1 MTDETFEHQD
11 EYEEELLNFLQI
23 VWGEG
28 FLSPGGPEAVARVM
42 EGLDVKDKLVL
53 DIGCGLGG
61 PDVILAEE
69 YGARVIGLDIEEAL
83 VRRTRARIE
92 AKGLAGRVEARLYKP
107 GPLPVPDE
115 SIDVIFGKDSWIH
128 IQDKDFFFADAYRA
142 LKPGGLLTAGD
153 WMRSPDPYSEDM
165 HYFFEIEGLTYHMDT
180 QKNYARLLANAGFT
194 DVAVEDISGQLLPQA
209 KAEHAAMN
217 GRLKQPMI
225 DALGEERWAH
235 FVENWRIYNV
245 VLEKGELRPGRFR
258 ARKPE

>member
-1 MTDETFEHQD
+1 MSDETLDHQD

-61 PDVILAEE
+61 LDVILAEE
-69 YGARVIGLDIEEAL
+69 YGARVIGLDIEEDL
-83 VRRTRARIE
+83 IRRTGERIRD
-92 AKGLAGRVEARLYKP
+92 KGLTDRVEARLYKP
-107 GPLPVPDE
+107 GPLPLPDR
-115 SIDVIFGKDSWIH
+115 SVDVVFGKDSWIH
-128 IQDKDFFFADAYRA
+128 IQDKASFFAQAFRV

-153 WMRSPDPYSEDM
+153 WLRGPEPYSEDM

-180 QKNYARLLANAGFT
+180 LENYARLLEEAGFV
-194 DVAVEDISGQLLPQA
+194 DVVVEDVSGQLLPQA
-209 KAEHAAMN
+209 KAEHADMN

-225 DALGEERWAH
+225 DALGQERWAH